1 MPNVG
6 FNLDKFLRRIERQRV
21 AEPGDVELLAEL
33 LTEAHAR
40 IATLEAALTAALAL
54 VEAGRQERERL
65 RADLTAVLSLA
76 QSAVNCINELLYN
89 DGSDTA
95 LKRAD
100 RSMHGFRKAL
110 AQHRAALAPEEPHE

>member
-6 FNLDKFLRRIERQRV
+6 FNLDKFMRRIERQRV

-33 LTEAHAR
+33 LTETLAR
-40 IATLEAALTAALAL
+40 E
-54 VEAGRQERERL
+54 QRL
-65 RADLTAVLSLA
+65 REACGGLFSVAE
-76 QSAVNCINELLYN
+76 SAVNCVAELLYN
-89 DGSDTA
+89 DGSDAA

-110 AQHRAALAPEEPHE
+110 AQHRAALAPEEPR